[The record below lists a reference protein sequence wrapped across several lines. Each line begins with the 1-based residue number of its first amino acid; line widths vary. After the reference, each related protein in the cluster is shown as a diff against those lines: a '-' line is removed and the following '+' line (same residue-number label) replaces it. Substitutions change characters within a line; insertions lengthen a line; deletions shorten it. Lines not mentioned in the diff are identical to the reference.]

1 MWALKPACGKLSFKD
16 SYLLDILIGRQENIE
31 HYADKSDDVDDG
43 GEEDDGDNGAICIQS
58 RLQRWPAGDH
68 WPLET
73 LITHLLPVLPVL
85 PQSRPDHYT
94 CTDWSTAWL
103 GGSDHFTHLVE
114 STPSDVFVA
123 TNFRSFLIRESRE
136 CTFMKWGR
144 FALETTDYARGKISH
159 TQYFTPAIIYPYY
172 SPLENHCQEGWQASK
187 PKDYALSRAKESNR
201 STSLSFSSCDH
212 MAAPQDSSKQCAL
225 CVAECCKALTAP
237 LIDSDKVATAKFEAE
252 GQPLERTNFMQRCT
266 LLSSATRHQE
276 RVEEQIWGG
285 CSTLE
290 KRCWKLITNSGGAP
304 ASA

>member
-1 MWALKPACGKLSFKD
+1 ML
-16 SYLLDILIGRQENIE
+16 
-31 HYADKSDDVDDG
+31 
-43 GEEDDGDNGAICIQS
+43 
-58 RLQRWPAGDH
+58 
-68 WPLET
+68 
-73 LITHLLPVLPVL
+73 
-85 PQSRPDHYT
+85 SRPRT
-94 CTDWSTAWL
+94 MPAAK
-103 GGSDHFTHLVE
+103 LV
-114 STPSDVFVA
+114 TPS
-123 TNFRSFLIRESRE
+123 
-136 CTFMKWGR
+136 
-144 FALETTDYARGKISH
+144 ISLL
-159 TQYFTPAIIYPYY
+159 FYPYY
-172 SPLENHCQEGWQASK
+172 SPLENHCQKGWQASK

-201 STSLSFSSCDH
+201 STSLSFPSCDH

>member
-1 MWALKPACGKLSFKD
+1 MERNLKVETH
-16 SYLLDILIGRQENIE
+16 ENC
-31 HYADKSDDVDDG
+31 DDDDG
-43 GEEDDGDNGAICIQS
+43 CEDDGDNGAICIQS

-85 PQSRPDHYT
+85 HQSRPDHYT

-103 GGSDHFTHLVE
+103 SGSDHFAHLVE

-144 FALETTDYARGKISH
+144 FALETTDYASGKISH

-172 SPLENHCQEGWQASK
+172 SPLENHCQKGWQASK

-201 STSLSFSSCDH
+201 STSLSFPSCDH

-252 GQPLERTNFMQRCT
+252 GQPLERTNFMQRYSSFQCNAAPRACWGTNLRRMLDVGKT
-266 LLSSATRHQE
+266 LLEADY
-276 RVEEQIWGG
+276 
-285 CSTLE
+285 
-290 KRCWKLITNSGGAP
+290 
-304 ASA
+304 